1 VAEETT
7 CRWCNQGTLFGPV
20 HLYTVTG
27 AASGDVSVATT
38 PTTGVVRQVTTV
50 PLAVWVCRACG
61 HLDLFAT
68 EPETLFGHWSAGE
81 R

>member
-1 VAEETT
+1 MAEEST
-7 CRWCNQGTLFGPV
+7 CRWCNQAPLFGPV

-27 AASGDVSVATT
+27 AASGDVSVATV
-38 PTTGVVRQVTTV
+38 PTTGMLREVTTV
-50 PLAVWVCRACG
+50 PLTAWVCRACG

-68 EPETLFGHWSAGE
+68 QPEVLFTHWSAGE